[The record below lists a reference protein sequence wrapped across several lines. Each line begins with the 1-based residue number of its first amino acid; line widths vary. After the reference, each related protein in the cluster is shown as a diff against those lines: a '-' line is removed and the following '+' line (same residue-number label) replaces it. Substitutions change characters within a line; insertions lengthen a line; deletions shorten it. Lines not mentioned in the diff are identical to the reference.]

1 MLAVRVWPIAVQR
14 TKVSL
19 THVALEGQVLDAQGD
34 PIANA
39 TVERSPNRYYLD
51 AWLEHAT
58 ELDSW
63 KATPMTVG
71 SPVLGYRSIRK
82 DNGHP
87 TVQTDAQG
95 RFRFESVKL
104 GEYVLTVEADGHA
117 PHHRH
122 IKFGPEAKPQEFC
135 LKAGRKV
142 RSRVVDSTGRP
153 VPGACVVLNRWHVH
167 SDRVGFF
174 HWSIE
179 APLPEQVEIK
189 IFKRYDADWSDPN
202 SKAEYETL
210 ETTVDLSELESQ
222 PITLKNR

>member
-1 MLAVRVWPIAVQR
+1 M
-14 TKVSL
+14 
-19 THVALEGQVLDAQGD
+19 
-34 PIANA
+34 
-39 TVERSPNRYYLD
+39 
-51 AWLEHAT
+51 
-58 ELDSW
+58 
-63 KATPMTVG
+63 
-71 SPVLGYRSIRK
+71 
-82 DNGHP
+82 
-87 TVQTDAQG
+87 
-95 RFRFESVKL
+95 
-104 GEYVLTVEADGHA
+104 
-117 PHHRH
+117 
-122 IKFGPEAKPQEFC
+122 
-135 LKAGRKV
+135 
-142 RSRVVDSTGRP
+142 DSTGRP